1 MVPEQNE
8 KTLTGR
14 VPRDAIAMLEI
25 PRLPPE
31 VIAGFQSL
39 TDLTGTISDAM
50 DQLGL
55 VGVIP
60 ATLLSPVLP
69 GARMVGQALTVRN
82 VAHALQVHK
91 AALADENGQGEAEA
105 HNLAQPGD
113 VVVIE
118 GIVGVSNMGGQSAT
132 IGHRQGEAGAVID
145 GSIRDPDA
153 SRGIGYPIWCRGIT
167 PITGKWRTQTVAIN
181 GPVHIVGVQVHAG
194 DLVAADEAGVCFVP
208 RQHAAPVL
216 EAARRIDAGDARR
229 KQAIAQGA
237 AIAAL
242 VRKKFT

>member
-1 MVPEQNE
+1 VAAQID

-14 VPRDAIAMLEI
+14 VPREAIAMLEI
-25 PRLPPE
+25 PRLPRE
-31 VIAGFQSL
+31 TIDGFKAL

-50 DQLGL
+50 DELGL

-60 ATLLSPVLP
+60 AALLAPLLP
-69 GARMVGQALTVRN
+69 GVRMVGHAVTVRN
-82 VAHALQVHK
+82 VAHGMQVHR
-91 AALADENGQGEAEA
+91 AALERANGQGEAEA

-118 GIVGVSNMGGQSAT
+118 GVVGVSNMGGQSAT

-153 SRGIGYPIWCRGIT
+153 SRGIGYPIWCRGVT
-167 PITGKWRTQTVAIN
+167 PITGKWRTQTVSIN
-181 GPVHIVGVQVHAG
+181 GPVHILGVQVHAG

-208 RQHAAPVL
+208 RQHAAAVL

-229 KQAIAQGA
+229 KQAIAEGA
-237 AIAAL
+237 AVAEL
-242 VRKKFT
+242 VQKKFS

>member
-1 MVPEQNE
+1 MPAQTDR
-8 KTLTGR
+8 TLTGR
-14 VPRDAIAMLEI
+14 VPREAIVMLDI
-25 PRLPPE
+25 PRLPRE
-31 VIAGFQSL
+31 LIDGFKAL

-60 ATLLSPVLP
+60 ASVLSPILP
-69 GARMVGQALTVRN
+69 RARMIGLAVTVRN
-82 VAHALQVHK
+82 VAHGMQVHR
-91 AALADENGQGEAEA
+91 AALERINGQGEAEA
-105 HNLAQPGD
+105 HNLAQSGD

-153 SRGIGYPIWCRGIT
+153 SRSIGYPIWCRGVT

-181 GPVHIVGVQVHAG
+181 GPVHIAGIQVHAG
-194 DLVAADEAGVCFVP
+194 DLVAADEAGVCFVR
-208 RQHAAPVL
+208 RQQAAAVL
-216 EAARRIDAGDARR
+216 EAARRIDAGDTRR
-229 KQAIAQGA
+229 KQAIEQGA
-237 AIAAL
+237 AVAEL
-242 VRKKFT
+242 VQKKFS